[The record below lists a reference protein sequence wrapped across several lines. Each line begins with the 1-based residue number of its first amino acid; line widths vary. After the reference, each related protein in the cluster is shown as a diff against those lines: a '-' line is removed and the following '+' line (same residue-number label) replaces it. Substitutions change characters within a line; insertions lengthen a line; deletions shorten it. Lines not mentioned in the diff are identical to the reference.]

1 MHGIYLADPYITWT
15 SAEKKLARKAFE
27 KAYEA
32 ECATITAEAN
42 RMIASAKT
50 PSDIWLVHDYLS
62 ERRKAVDLIYD
73 YRYSVLIQVFA
84 RLLRDGWLTEADF
97 DGIDKEKV
105 DSIIQIASL

>member
-1 MHGIYLADPYITWT
+1 MHRIYLAGPHVTWT

-27 KAYEA
+27 KAFGA
-32 ECATITAEAN
+32 ECATITAEAK
-42 RMIASAKT
+42 RMIANARS
-50 PSDIWLVHDYLS
+50 PSDIWRVHDYLS

-97 DGIDKEKV
+97 AGIEKEKV
-105 DSIIQIASL
+105 DSIKLEASL